1 MRWAYEELGWG
12 GFWFWD
18 PVENASLLPWLT
30 ATAFL
35 HSIQIQENR
44 GMLKVWNMSLVT
56 LTFLLT
62 IFATFL
68 TRSGLI
74 ESVHTFAEN
83 TQIALI
89 FLSFMG
95 VVAGICLLLIVWR
108 YPMLK
113 SENQIQSFISRE
125 AAFLFN
131 NLFLLGIAF
140 AVMWGTLLP
149 LISEWLTGQAI
160 SVGPP
165 FFNRVNLPI
174 GMALLA
180 LTGIGPVIAW
190 RRASRRNLAR
200 NFVMPVAMGTVV
212 VAALYLSGARN
223 GMALLTFGLA
233 AFVVTIIFVEFVK
246 GTKAR
251 ASIEG
256 EGPAIALLH
265 LVTRNRRRWGGYIV
279 HVGVVLIFTAFA
291 GAAFDR
297 KVVQTLDPGDTVTI
311 ESPFG
316 HEYTLTYQGLSSP
329 RGQNMLRQ
337 AIALM
342 TVEKDGRPFGTLTA
356 EKRLYLTWETP
367 VTEVGIRSSF
377 LEDLYLILENVND
390 LGGAFENSAEAQ
402 RATFEVQVNILVGW
416 IWYGG
421 LIVSIGSL
429 IGMWPSRGQAPVAPR
444 TKRGAKQPALAAK
457 GP

>member
-1 MRWAYEELGWG
+1 M
-12 GFWFWD
+12 
-18 PVENASLLPWLT
+18 
-30 ATAFL
+30 AT
-35 HSIQIQENR
+35 
-44 GMLKVWNMSLVT
+44 T
-56 LTFLLT
+56 
-62 IFATFL
+62 
-68 TRSGLI
+68 
-74 ESVHTFAEN
+74 
-83 TQIALI
+83 
-89 FLSFMG
+89 
-95 VVAGICLLLIVWR
+95 
-108 YPMLK
+108 
-113 SENQIQSFISRE
+113 ISR
-125 AAFLFN
+125 
-131 NLFLLGIAF
+131 
-140 AVMWGTLLP
+140 
-149 LISEWLTGQAI
+149 
-160 SVGPP
+160 
-165 FFNRVNLPI
+165 
-174 GMALLA
+174 
-180 LTGIGPVIAW
+180 
-190 RRASRRNLAR
+190 
-200 NFVMPVAMGTVV
+200 
-212 VAALYLSGARN
+212 
-223 GMALLTFGLA
+223 
-233 AFVVTIIFVEFVK
+233 
-246 GTKAR
+246 
-251 ASIEG
+251 SIVSS
-256 EGPAIALLH
+256 A
-265 LVTRNRRRWGGYIV
+265 
-279 HVGVVLIFTAFA
+279 TAFA